1 MPPPKLIH
9 PHNHQPALRKPDEQF
24 RDPFVDHFD
33 EKNYSKYEKTQMI
46 AEIAKY
52 LKDRVKTTIIQISIA
67 AKDSEVEV
75 NDFKKRRK
83 LKKMIKKVAQSSR
96 LKKKSP

>member
-1 MPPPKLIH
+1 
-9 PHNHQPALRKPDEQF
+9 
-24 RDPFVDHFD
+24 
-33 EKNYSKYEKTQMI
+33 MI
-46 AEIAKY
+46 AEIAEY
-52 LKDRVKTTIIQISIA
+52 RKDRVKTTIIQINIA

-75 NDFKKRRK
+75 NDLKKRRK